1 MPMHGVLTSS
11 NGDGRIPLT
20 GRGRQGGRGGWARQD
35 VPTQQETGAHLIAR
49 EVSDQR
55 HKVELQTE
63 SRAASLRNDTM
74 SRSQR
79 RCKASLTTG
88 QREVEYAMP
97 EDKDLLQM
105 SHPRAAQPRG
115 RQPLSVVLRRICSTL
130 SRSPYTPDRLMGL
143 ARGAPSS
150 ALLSASP
157 TKLRGTCRRLCRGR
171 TCHR

>member
-1 MPMHGVLTSS
+1 MH
-11 NGDGRIPLT
+11 PLT
-20 GRGRQGGRGGWARQD
+20 LRCRRWRKNSRQHTVAAAAAAGGGGSWWLRRRDAARWW
-35 VPTQQETGAHLIAR
+35 LR
-49 EVSDQR
+49 SWW
-55 HKVELQTE
+55 
-63 SRAASLRNDTM
+63 LRNDTM